1 MTVCFETSCDFQE
14 LRKGIS
20 GTDIMKVSEIMIL
33 CCVAKLMYRAF
44 KRRNS
49 QR

>member
-1 MTVCFETSCDFQE
+1 MTVCFETPCGFQE

-20 GTDIMKVSEIMIL
+20 GTDSVKVSEITIL
-33 CCVAKLMYRAF
+33 YFILYRAF